1 MVGHQHSLSWTVD
14 SRHLSSGDL
23 ARMAGILPLSAG
35 QEIRYATTEFV
46 VTFYSRLLGL
56 MSAAQG
62 IGSLAVSCRSE
73 LNLILPHVGSVGYSI
88 IPLPV

>member
-1 MVGHQHSLSWTVD
+1 
-14 SRHLSSGDL
+14 
-23 ARMAGILPLSAG
+23 MAGILQFSAG
-35 QEIRYATTEFV
+35 QEIRYATAEFV

-62 IGSLAVSCRSE
+62 IGSLAVSCCSSE
-73 LNLILPHVGSVGYSI
+73 LKLILPHVGFVGDSI